1 MTVHRL
7 DRVGS
12 TQDEAH
18 RLAAEGAPA
27 GTVVVAAEQ
36 DQGRG
41 TRGRE
46 WTSGRGGLW
55 LTAILRPR
63 EAPLLEGLSL
73 RIGLAL
79 APVLEAVAPGGL
91 IQLKWPNDLVAAN
104 RKLGGILCEARWV
117 GDRPGWV
124 AVGVG
129 INVRNPLPRTPG
141 MGAVSLEAIGS
152 GAEAADLEG
161 PVIAAVL
168 AAGERAGPLSDDELA
183 EFERRDW
190 LRDRTLLHPVAGR
203 AEGPGPDGALRVRQ
217 PDGQVVLV
225 RESVTPTDLAPDPG
239 SH

>member
-141 MGAVSLEAIGS
+141 MG
-152 GAEAADLEG
+152 
-161 PVIAAVL
+161 
-168 AAGERAGPLSDDELA
+168 
-183 EFERRDW
+183 
-190 LRDRTLLHPVAGR
+190 
-203 AEGPGPDGALRVRQ
+203 
-217 PDGQVVLV
+217 
-225 RESVTPTDLAPDPG
+225 
-239 SH
+239 